1 MAYKGKG
8 HNPLCEIQTS
18 YCRYTLTCTSVLANS
33 LEFVILERMVP
44 ILQYFSLPQATQ
56 TAYQSMCKHQMQM
69 QSLHHRRPSQSL
81 YVREIRCVQHS
92 RITCAWQPL
101 QSRSECVWQGVHGR
115 LSHCTS
121 QLWPSLK
128 TLWIKCG
135 VLQYSVLSFI
145 HFILVVDPLLAELK
159 GSRNICIA
167 SLDPI
172 CEH

>member
-1 MAYKGKG
+1 MWNSKELLQIHTHICPCKFTWICHSWKDGTY
-8 HNPLCEIQTS
+8 S
-18 YCRYTLTCTSVLANS
+18 SVLQSASGHTDS
-33 LEFVILERMVP
+33 L
-44 ILQYFSLPQATQ
+44 
-56 TAYQSMCKHQMQM
+56 YQSMCKHQMQM

-81 YVREIRCVQHS
+81 YVREIRCLQHS

-135 VLQYSVLSFI
+135 VLQYSVLSSI